1 MNNAKTST
9 VFEKHPKKTLVA
21 IVVVAFV
28 GLDFITARTYK
39 LIVGHSWCTEH
50 SERYKIRGR
59 VFRKSSPIYHHDF
72 VKNISNYKDAKWGY
86 TTYQVS
92 TDSLGFKSQ
101 SARDTAI
108 RSDKYRVMFIG
119 DSFTE
124 GMGVEYSSTFV
135 GLVAKELSKKSIEV
149 LNAGVCSYSPIIY
162 WRKTKYLLEDIG
174 LKFDELIVF
183 IDISDAYDEAIR
195 YVLDENN
202 NVTDRVRK
210 EEENIS
216 KRFVKENS
224 IFFPWLIKGL
234 EGLFPSYAI
243 NMKKSSWTR
252 SSSSLLEYGN
262 NGLRLM
268 EKYMNKLYDLLEEQN
283 IKLTVAVYP
292 WPDQIINNN
301 LDCIQVSFWRDW
313 SAGHDV
319 KFLDY
324 FPYFVKPN
332 NTERDNKLI
341 LDKYCIPGDVH
352 WNEEGHSLVA
362 DAFLAFYLNTSSAK
376 K

>member
-9 VFEKHPKKTLVA
+9 VFEKHAKKTLVA
-21 IVVVAFV
+21 IVIVTFI
-28 GLDFITARTYK
+28 GLDFITARMYK
-39 LIVGHSWCTEH
+39 FIVGHSWYT
-50 SERYKIRGR
+50 ERYEAHTITER
-59 VFRKSSPIYHHDF
+59 VFRVSSPVYHHGLA
-72 VKNISNYKDAKWGY
+72 KNISNYNDAKWGY
-86 TTYQVS
+86 RTYQVS

-108 RSDKYRVMFIG
+108 RSDKHRVMFIG

-124 GMGVEYSSTFV
+124 GIGVEYSSTFV
-135 GLVAKELSKKSIEV
+135 GLVAKGLSKKSIEV
-149 LNAGVCSYSPIIY
+149 LNAGVGGYSPIIY
-162 WRKTKYLLEDIG
+162 WRKTKYLIEDIR

-183 IDISDAYDEAIR
+183 IDISDAYDEAIS
-195 YVLDENN
+195 YGLDEDN

-210 EEENIS
+210 ERIIS
-216 KRFVKENS
+216 KHSVKENS

-234 EGLFPSYAI
+234 RGLSPSYAI
-243 NMKKSSWTR
+243 NQKKSSWTR

-268 EKYMNKLYDLLEEQN
+268 EKHMNKLYDLLEERN

-292 WPDQIINNN
+292 WPDQIINND
-301 LDCIQVSFWRDW
+301 LDCIQVSFWKDW
-313 SAGHDV
+313 STKHNV

-324 FPYFVKPN
+324 FPNFIKPN

-341 LDKYCIPGDVH
+341 LDKYYIPGDIH

-362 DAFLAFYLNTSSAK
+362 DAFLSFYLNNSSPK